1 MIDVPWL
8 GGSSPTMRLEAH
20 YGDRVIACFAE
31 RPAGFFDLFATAA
44 RRNPEG
50 EAIVC
55 AAQRISWRVLDQTV
69 ARVAGALAGY
79 AVRPGDR
86 VALFVGNKPEFV
98 ITIFAAARLG
108 AIVVPMG
115 IRQQRDE
122 IAYAVNDCGA
132 SVLIHDADLADRI
145 PPDRDIPSVRNRF
158 SVGGSAPAESFNILL
173 HSADAQEPCPGG
185 EEDTAV
191 ILYTSGTTGRPKGA
205 MLTNLNIVNSAL
217 AYEHCM
223 GLRSEDRCLMS
234 VPLSHVTGLIAGIA
248 TTARCAC
255 TLIIMPSFRAAD
267 FLALAEAERMTY
279 TMMVPAMYNLCLLQP
294 DFGRFDLAHWRIG
307 SYGGAP
313 MPPATIAEF
322 AQRLPKLLLMNAYGA
337 TETTSPTTMM
347 PPSFTATHGAKV
359 GLPIPGT
366 KVAIM
371 DEHASELGVGEVG
384 EIWIGGASVVRGYWN
399 NPTATQNEFTGGFWH
414 SGDLGMV
421 DADGFVSVL
430 DRKKDMLNRGGHKIY
445 TAEVEAVLASH
456 ADVVES
462 AVIGRPCPVLGER
475 VHAYVVTESREVQA
489 ETLRRYLS
497 ERLSDYKVPE
507 TMHLSNEPLP
517 RNSNGKV
524 MKRQLRERLL
534 QELTA
539 GDETPSKRAG

>member
-8 GGSSPTMRLEAH
+8 GGRPPAMRLEAH
-20 YGDRVIACFAE
+20 YGDRVIECFAE
-31 RPAGFFDLFATAA
+31 RPAGLVDLFAMAA
-44 RRNPEG
+44 RRNAEG

-55 AAQRISWRVLDQTV
+55 EGPRISWRELEGMV
-69 ARVAGALAGY
+69 ARVAGALARCG
-79 AVRPGDR
+79 VRPGDR
-86 VALFVGNKPEFV
+86 VALFVGNRPEFV
-98 ITIFAAARLG
+98 ISVFAAAWLG
-108 AIVVPMG
+108 AVVVPLG

-122 IAYAVNDCGA
+122 IAHAVNDCAA
-132 SVLIHDADLADRI
+132 SVLIHDADLAERI
-145 PPDRDIPSVRNRF
+145 PAPADIPSVRSRF
-158 SVGGSAPAESFNILL
+158 SVAGGAAAESFEVLL
-173 HSADAQEPCPGG
+173 QGRETLEPYPSG
-185 EEDTAV
+185 EEDTAI

-223 GLRSEDRCLMS
+223 GLRQNDRCLMS

-248 TTARCAC
+248 AAARCAC
-255 TLIIMPSFRAAD
+255 TLIIMPAFRAAD
-267 FLALAEAERMTY
+267 FLALAAAERMTY

-294 DFGRFDLAHWRIG
+294 DFDRFDLSRWRVG

-337 TETTSPTTMM
+337 TETTSPTTIM

-366 KVAIM
+366 RIVIM
-371 DEHASELGVGEVG
+371 GEQASELPAGEVG
-384 EIWIGGASVVRGYWN
+384 EIWISGASVVRGYWN
-399 NPTATQNEFTGGFWH
+399 NPAATQKEFTGGFWH
-414 SGDLGMV
+414 SGDLGTV
-421 DADGFVSVL
+421 DAHGFVSVL

-456 ADVVES
+456 EDVIES

-475 VHAYVVTESREVQA
+475 VHAYVVTQTSEVEA
-489 ETLRRYLS
+489 ETLRLYLA

-507 TMHLSNEPLP
+507 TMHLSTDPLP

-524 MKRQLRERLL
+524 LKRQLRERLL
-534 QELTA
+534 EELATA
-539 GDETPSKRAG
+539 NETPSRRAG